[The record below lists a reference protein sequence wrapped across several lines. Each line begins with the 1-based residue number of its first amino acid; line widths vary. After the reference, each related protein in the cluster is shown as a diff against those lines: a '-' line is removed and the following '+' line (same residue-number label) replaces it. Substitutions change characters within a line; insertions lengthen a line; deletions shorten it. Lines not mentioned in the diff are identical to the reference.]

1 MNTNTDLTDFEYREQ
16 TELKVNVKDKI
27 AKARKMQ
34 SILKQIDKLEKEIA
48 TMSICPSGER
58 PKIVTLAE
66 VL

>member
-16 TELKVNVKDKI
+16 TELKADVKDKI

-34 SILKQIDKLEKEIA
+34 STLKQIDKLEKEIA
-48 TMSICPSGER
+48 TMKK
-58 PKIVTLAE
+58 KIELKEQKLTELAE

>member
-1 MNTNTDLTDFEYREQ
+1 MNETPDLTDFEYREQ
-16 TELKVNVKDKI
+16 TELKADVKDKI

-48 TMSICPSGER
+48 TMKK
-58 PKIVTLAE
+58 KIELKEQKLTELAE

>member
-1 MNTNTDLTDFEYREQ
+1 MTNENTDLIDLEYREA
-16 TELKVNVKDKI
+16 TEVISVKEKI

-48 TMSICPSGER
+48 TLKK
-58 PKIVTLAE
+58 KIELKEQKLTELAE